1 LKKRAVNTYRKVK
14 NQGLKKMSRNYGA
27 GTRDMAR
34 AGRFFSKQR
43 SESYST
49 QATLSQRFGQFVDW
63 AKQNGISRLEQI
75 SKETLQAYAD
85 HLKSSDLSASS
96 QQNRLSAVNVI
107 ISQARGDDS
116 VRLTGKEAGLT
127 TRSGVATEYKGH
139 VERGELSDRTQA
151 IVDLARSFG
160 LRFEE
165 ASKLDARSALE
176 EAQKNGYVTIASGT
190 KGGQSREVPIS
201 SEKQIE
207 TLKKAAEIQGKDRSM
222 ISSNKTYAEHQRES
236 YRETSNFHAERHAY
250 ANERYSDLMR
260 EKLGIEIKSPVLSD
274 KPEGQSWSQ
283 YIASQ
288 AHAQG
293 VSITP
298 EIAREFDREVRLEI
312 SEELG
317 HHRIDIVSSYIGGQK

>member
-1 LKKRAVNTYRKVK
+1 LK
-14 NQGLKKMSRNYGA
+14 NQGLKMSRNYGA
-27 GTRDMAR
+27 GTRDMSR
-34 AGRFFSKQR
+34 AGRFFAKQV
-43 SESYST
+43 SDSFST
-49 QATLSQRFGQFVDW
+49 QATLSQRFGQFVNW
-63 AKQNGISRLEQI
+63 AKQNGISRLEQV
-75 SKETLQAYAD
+75 SKETLHAYAD

-127 TRSGVATEYKGH
+127 TRSGVATEYKGN
-139 VERGELSDRTQA
+139 VERGALSERTQA
-151 IVDLARSFG
+151 IVDLARAFG

-165 ASKLDARSALE
+165 ASKLDARGALA
-176 EAQKNGYVTIASGT
+176 EAEKNGSVTIENGT
-190 KGGQSREVPIS
+190 KGGQPREVPIS

-207 TLKKAAEIQGKDRSM
+207 TLKNAASLQVNDRSM
-222 ISSNKTYAEHQRES
+222 IANDKTYAEHQRES

-250 ANERYSDLMR
+250 ANERYSELMK

-274 KPEGQSWSQ
+274 KPEGQRWSD
-283 YIASQ
+283 YLAEK
-288 AHAQG
+288 AYEQG

-298 EIAREFDREVRLEI
+298 EMAREFDREARLEL

-317 HHRIDIVSSYIGGQK
+317 HHREDVISAYIGGQR

>member
-1 LKKRAVNTYRKVK
+1 LKKRAFNTYRKGK
-14 NQGLKKMSRNYGA
+14 NQGLKMSRNYGA

-63 AKQNGISRLEQI
+63 AKGNGISRLEQV

-107 ISQARGDDS
+107 MQTARGDDS

-127 TRSGVATEYKGH
+127 TRSGVAQEYKGN
-139 VERGELSDRTQA
+139 VERGELSERTQA
-151 IVDLARSFG
+151 LVDLARDFG

-176 EAQKNGYVTIASGT
+176 EAQKTGSVTIENGT
-190 KGGQSREVPIS
+190 KGGQSREVPIT
-201 SEKQIE
+201 SEKQLE
-207 TLKKAAEIQGKDRSM
+207 TLKNAAEIQGKDRSM
-222 ISSNKTYAEHQRES
+222 IPAEKTYAEHQRES

-250 ANERYSDLMR
+250 ANERYSELMK

-274 KPEGQSWSQ
+274 KPEGQSWAQ
-283 YIASQ
+283 YVSSQ
-288 AHAQG
+288 AYEQG

-298 EIAREFDREVRLEI
+298 EMAREFDREARLEL

-317 HHRIDIVSSYIGGQK
+317 HHREDVVSAYIGGQR